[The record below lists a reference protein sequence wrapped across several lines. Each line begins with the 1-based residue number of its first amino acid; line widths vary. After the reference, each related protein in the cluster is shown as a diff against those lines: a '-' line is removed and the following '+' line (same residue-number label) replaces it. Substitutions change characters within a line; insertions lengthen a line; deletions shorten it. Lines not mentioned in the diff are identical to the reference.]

1 MSKVKFNLVGN
12 TFTHLTNG
20 NKGYSVHGKESK
32 YIEWVGEDGEG
43 TFYIDNTA
51 KKGIIEK
58 KDGPKYLWLLESR
71 FIKPGMVESI
81 IENREEIENAY
92 EYMISIK
99 DKVLN

>member
-1 MSKVKFNLVGN
+1 MSKIKFNLVGN

-43 TFYIDNTA
+43 TFYIDNTI

-58 KDGPKYLWLLESR
+58 RDGPKNLWLLESR
-71 FIKPGMVESI
+71 LIKNLIKNFFVSHFSFYI
-81 IENREEIENAY
+81 QISFSSN
-92 EYMISIK
+92 SIK
-99 DKVLN
+99 VC